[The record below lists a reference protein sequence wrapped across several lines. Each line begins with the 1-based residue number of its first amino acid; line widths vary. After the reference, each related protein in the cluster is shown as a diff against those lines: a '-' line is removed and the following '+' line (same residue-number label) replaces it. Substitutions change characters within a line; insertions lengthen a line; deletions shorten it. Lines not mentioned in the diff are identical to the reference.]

1 MEIDKVTTK
10 ITPFI
15 IAFGCYLVLHF
26 FQFFV
31 IFPLEAKYG
40 SNVTWLASL
49 FFFPHLVRV
58 LAVWMLGPLAFF
70 ALLPAD
76 IIIHLILHPD
86 RQLTDLQM
94 LVPFVIIGFAVIA
107 FELFKLVGINFYMTA
122 TNTSN
127 WRSLFLIGAIASV
140 INSVCLSVLYQG
152 LIIPEESLLLLGNYM
167 VGDVLGLFF
176 GLLVLMVLMRLLRLN
191 AARKQKTPT
200 F

>member
-1 MEIDKVTTK
+1 MAIK

-15 IAFGCYLVLHF
+15 IAFGCYLALHF
-26 FQFFV
+26 LQFFV

-49 FFFPHLVRV
+49 FFFPHLARV

-94 LVPFVIIGFAVIA
+94 LVPFVSSGCAVIA

-140 INSVCLSVLYQG
+140 INSVGLSVLYQG
-152 LIIPEESLLLLGNYM
+152 LIIPEESLLLLGNYL

-176 GLLVLMVLMRLLRLN
+176 GLLVLMVLMRLLRFN
-191 AARKQKTPT
+191 TARKQKTPT

>member
-1 MEIDKVTTK
+1 MTTK

-15 IAFGCYLVLHF
+15 ITFGCYLALQF

-31 IFPLEAKYG
+31 IFPLESKYG

-49 FFFPHLVRV
+49 CYLPHLVRV

-70 ALLPAD
+70 ALLAAD
-76 IIIHLILHPD
+76 IIAHLIIHPD

-94 LVPFVIIGFAVIA
+94 LVPFVSSGCAVIA

-122 TNTSN
+122 TKASN
-127 WRSLFLIGAIASV
+127 WRPLLLIGAIASV
-140 INSVCLSVLYQG
+140 INSVGLSVLYQG

-167 VGDVLGLFF
+167 VGDILGLFF

-200 F
+200 L

>member
-1 MEIDKVTTK
+1 MATKV
-10 ITPFI
+10 TPFI
-15 IAFGCYLVLHF
+15 IAFGCYLALHF
-26 FQFFV
+26 LQFFV
-31 IFPLEAKYG
+31 IFPVEAKYG

-86 RQLTDLQM
+86 RQLTDLQI
-94 LVPFVIIGFAVIA
+94 LVPFVSSGCAVIA

-122 TNTSN
+122 TKASN
-127 WRSLFLIGAIASV
+127 WRPLFLIGAIASV
-140 INSVCLSVLYQG
+140 INSVGLSVLYQG
-152 LIIPEESLLLLGNYM
+152 LVIPEASLNLLANYM

-176 GLLVLMVLMRLLRLN
+176 GLIVLMVLTRLLKLTATR
-191 AARKQKTPT
+191 
-200 F
+200 

>member
-1 MEIDKVTTK
+1 MTTK

-15 IAFGCYLVLHF
+15 IAFGCYLALHF
-26 FQFFV
+26 VQFFV

-76 IIIHLILHPD
+76 IIIHLIIHPE

-94 LVPFVIIGFAVIA
+94 LVPIVGSGCAVIA
-107 FELFKLVGINFYMTA
+107 FESFKLAGINLYMTA
-122 TNTSN
+122 TRVSN
-127 WRSLFLIGAIASV
+127 WRPLLLIGAIASV
-140 INSVCLSVLYQG
+140 VNSVISSLLYQG
-152 LIIPEESLLLLGNYM
+152 LIMPEETIILLCNYM
-167 VGDVLGLFF
+167 VGDILGLFF
-176 GLLVLMVLMRLLRLN
+176 GLFVLMVLLRLN
-191 AARKQKTPT
+191 TARNQKTPT
-200 F
+200 S

>member
-1 MEIDKVTTK
+1 MTTK

-15 IAFGCYLVLHF
+15 IAFGCYLALHF
-26 FQFFV
+26 LQFFI

-49 FFFPHLVRV
+49 VFFPHLARV

-76 IIIHLILHPD
+76 LIIHLILQPD

-94 LVPFVIIGFAVIA
+94 LIPLVGSGCAIVA
-107 FELFKLVGINFYMTA
+107 FELFKLAGMNFYMTA

-127 WRSLFLIGAIASV
+127 WRPLLLIGAAASV
-140 INSVCLSVLYQG
+140 INSVISTLLYQG
-152 LIIPEESLLLLGNYM
+152 LILPEQTLLLLGNYL
-167 VGDVLGLFF
+167 VGDILGLFL

-191 AARKQKTPT
+191 AAR
-200 F
+200 

>member
-1 MEIDKVTTK
+1 MTTK

-15 IAFGCYLVLHF
+15 IAFGCYLALHF
-26 FQFFV
+26 LQFFV

-76 IIIHLILHPD
+76 IIIHFLIHPD
-86 RQLTDLQM
+86 RQLTDLQVV
-94 LVPFVIIGFAVIA
+94 VPIVGSGCAVIA

-122 TNTSN
+122 TSISN
-127 WRSLFLIGAIASV
+127 WRSLLLIGAIASV
-140 INSVCLSVLYQG
+140 INSAMSSLLYQG
-152 LIIPEESLLLLGNYM
+152 LIMPEETLLLLGNYL
-167 VGDVLGLFF
+167 VGDILGLFF
-176 GLLVLMVLMRLLRLN
+176 GLLVLMLLMRLLRLN
-191 AARKQKTPT
+191 AVR
-200 F
+200 

>member
-1 MEIDKVTTK
+1 MTTK

-15 IAFGCYLVLHF
+15 IAFGCYLALHF
-26 FQFFV
+26 LQFFV

-76 IIIHLILHPD
+76 IIVHLILHPD
-86 RQLTDLQM
+86 RQLTDIQM
-94 LVPFVIIGFAVIA
+94 LIPLVGSGCAIVA
-107 FELFKLVGINFYMTA
+107 FELFKLSGMNFYMTA

-127 WRSLFLIGAIASV
+127 WHPLLLIGAVASV
-140 INSVCLSVLYQG
+140 INSIGLSLLYQG
-152 LIIPEESLLLLGNYM
+152 LIVPEESLLLLGNYL

>member
-1 MEIDKVTTK
+1 MTTK

-15 IAFGCYLVLHF
+15 IAFGCYLALHF
-26 FQFFV
+26 LQFFV

-76 IIIHLILHPD
+76 IIVHLILHPD
-86 RQLTDLQM
+86 RQLTDIQM
-94 LVPFVIIGFAVIA
+94 LIPLVGSGCAIVA
-107 FELFKLVGINFYMTA
+107 FELFKLAGMNFYMVA

-127 WRSLFLIGAIASV
+127 WRPLLLIGAAASV
-140 INSVCLSVLYQG
+140 INSVISTLLYQG
-152 LIIPEESLLLLGNYM
+152 LILPEQTLLLLGNYL
-167 VGDVLGLFF
+167 VGDILGLFF

>member
-1 MEIDKVTTK
+1 MTTK

-15 IAFGCYLVLHF
+15 IAFGCYLALHF
-26 FQFFV
+26 LQFFV

-76 IIIHLILHPD
+76 IIIHLIIHPD
-86 RQLTDLQM
+86 RQLTDIQM
-94 LVPFVIIGFAVIA
+94 LVPLVGSGCAIIA
-107 FELFKLVGINFYMTA
+107 FELFKLAGMNFYMTA
-122 TNTSN
+122 TNISN
-127 WRSLFLIGAIASV
+127 WRPLLLIGAFASV
-140 INSVCLSVLYQG
+140 INAIGTSLLYRG
-152 LIIPEESLLLLGNYM
+152 LILLNDSLLLLGNYII
-167 VGDVLGLFF
+167 GDVLGLFI
-176 GLLVLMVLMRLLRLN
+176 GLLVLMVLMRLLRFN
-191 AARKQKTPT
+191 TARKPKTPT

>member
-1 MEIDKVTTK
+1 MAITTK
-10 ITPFI
+10 IAPFI
-15 IAFGCYLVLHF
+15 IAFGCYLALHF
-26 FQFFV
+26 LQFFV

-76 IIIHLILHPD
+76 IIIHLVLHPD

-94 LVPFVIIGFAVIA
+94 LVPFVSSGCAVIG
-107 FELFKLVGINFYMTA
+107 FELFKLTGINCYMSA
-122 TNTSN
+122 TKASN
-127 WRSLFLIGAIASV
+127 WRPLLLIGAIASV
-140 INSVCLSVLYQG
+140 INSVGLSVLYQG
-152 LIIPEESLLLLGNYM
+152 LVLPDKSLHLLANYM

-191 AARKQKTPT
+191 TARKQKTPT

>member
-1 MEIDKVTTK
+1 MTTK

-15 IAFGCYLVLHF
+15 IAFGCYLALHF
-26 FQFFV
+26 FQLFV
-31 IFPLEAKYG
+31 IFPLETKYG

-70 ALLPAD
+70 ALLLAD
-76 IIIHLILHPD
+76 IIIHLTIFTD
-86 RQLTDLQM
+86 RQLTDVQM
-94 LVPFVIIGFAVIA
+94 LVPFVSSGCAVIA
-107 FELFKLVGINFYMTA
+107 FELFKLAGMNFYMTA

-140 INSVCLSVLYQG
+140 INSVGLSVLYQG

>member
-1 MEIDKVTTK
+1 MTAK

-15 IAFGCYLVLHF
+15 IAFGCYLALHF
-26 FQFFV
+26 LQFFV

-94 LVPFVIIGFAVIA
+94 LIPLVGSGCAIVA
-107 FELFKLVGINFYMTA
+107 FELFKLAGMNFYMAA

-127 WRSLFLIGAIASV
+127 WRPLLLIGAAASV
-140 INSVCLSVLYQG
+140 INSVISTLLYQG
-152 LIIPEESLLLLGNYM
+152 LIMPEQTLLLLGNYM

>member
-1 MEIDKVTTK
+1 MTTK

-15 IAFGCYLVLHF
+15 IAFGCYLALHF
-26 FQFFV
+26 LQFFV

-76 IIIHLILHPD
+76 IIIHLVLHPD

-94 LVPFVIIGFAVIA
+94 LVPLVGSGCAIIA
-107 FELFKLVGINFYMTA
+107 FELFKLAGMNFYMTA
-122 TNTSN
+122 TNISN
-127 WRSLFLIGAIASV
+127 WRPLLLIGAFASV
-140 INSVCLSVLYQG
+140 INAIGTSLLYRG
-152 LIIPEESLLLLGNYM
+152 LILPNDSLLLLGNYII
-167 VGDVLGLFF
+167 GDLLGLFI
-176 GLLVLMVLMRLLRLN
+176 GLLVLMVLMRLLRFN
-191 AARKQKTPT
+191 TARKPKTPT

>member
-1 MEIDKVTTK
+1 MTTK

-15 IAFGCYLVLHF
+15 IAFGCYLALHF
-26 FQFFV
+26 LQFFV

-49 FFFPHLVRV
+49 FFFPHLARV

-86 RQLTDLQM
+86 RQLTDIQM
-94 LVPFVIIGFAVIA
+94 LIPLVGSGCAIVA
-107 FELFKLVGINFYMTA
+107 FELFKLAGMNFYMVA

-127 WRSLFLIGAIASV
+127 WRPLLLIGAAASV
-140 INSVCLSVLYQG
+140 INSVISTLLYQG
-152 LIIPEESLLLLGNYM
+152 LIMPEQTLLLLGNYL

>member
-1 MEIDKVTTK
+1 MTTK

-15 IAFGCYLVLHF
+15 IAFGCYLALHF
-26 FQFFV
+26 LQFFV

-76 IIIHLILHPD
+76 IIIHLVLHPD

-94 LVPFVIIGFAVIA
+94 LVPLVGSGCAIIA
-107 FELFKLVGINFYMTA
+107 FELFKLAGMNFYMTA
-122 TNTSN
+122 TNISN
-127 WRSLFLIGAIASV
+127 WRPLLLIGAFASV
-140 INSVCLSVLYQG
+140 INAIGTSLLYRG
-152 LIIPEESLLLLGNYM
+152 LILPNDSLLLLGNYII
-167 VGDVLGLFF
+167 GDLLGLFI
-176 GLLVLMVLMRLLRLN
+176 GLLVLMVLMRLLRFST
-191 AARKQKTPT
+191 ARKPKTPT

>member
-1 MEIDKVTTK
+1 MTTK

-15 IAFGCYLVLHF
+15 ITFGCYLALQF

-31 IFPLEAKYG
+31 IFPLESKYG

-49 FFFPHLVRV
+49 CYLPHLVRV

-70 ALLPAD
+70 ALLAAD
-76 IIIHLILHPD
+76 IIAHLIIYPD

-94 LVPFVIIGFAVIA
+94 LVPFVSSGCAVIA

-122 TNTSN
+122 TKASN
-127 WRSLFLIGAIASV
+127 WRPLLLIGAIASV
-140 INSVCLSVLYQG
+140 INSVGLSVLYQG

-167 VGDVLGLFF
+167 VGDILGLFF